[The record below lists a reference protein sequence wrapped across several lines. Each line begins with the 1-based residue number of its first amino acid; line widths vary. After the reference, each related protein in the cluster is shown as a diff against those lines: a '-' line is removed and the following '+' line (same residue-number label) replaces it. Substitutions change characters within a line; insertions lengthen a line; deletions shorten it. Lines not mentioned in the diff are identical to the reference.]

1 MKVKF
6 RDVMCMGNKTYKAG
20 EDVEVSDISGQQ
32 LIDRG
37 DAELVK
43 DDDSSVKAKAAKK
56 TATKEE

>member
-56 TATKEE
+56 PATKEE

>member
-32 LIDRG
+32 LVDRG

-56 TATKEE
+56 PATKEE